1 MSASPG
7 EPDLTEVGAGPVDG
21 WLMRVV
27 RSPILSTSATNM
39 AIAGGAAIGGILLA
53 RGLGTHD
60 RGVYAG
66 VFVWMTYL
74 LALTEG
80 GLNAAVVYFVSKTPG
95 QVASITRLALGGIVP
110 QTVIIMGAAVGV
122 VLALDL
128 SSSLTGHYLLGFA
141 VLVPAVVSG
150 IFTAAVYGAD
160 LRLWNLTRALQVPVY
175 TGGLLILTLLDEV
188 TVDRALVV
196 YGLSVA
202 TTGVTSV
209 IMLRWVVVRRAAGTS
224 DASDPVVGKR
234 ALRRYAIPNA
244 AWVIPTMTNAR
255 VDQMALSVA
264 ASPAALGVYAVA
276 STWAS
281 MASPAISA
289 IGNVVLPRISSQSKS
304 DARYAFAQQAIRRA
318 SIGGAL
324 AGVLTSLL
332 AWPAIHLL
340 FGSSFSDSVLL
351 AVMLAPA
358 AWGVSVRQVSGD
370 VLRGVGKPHTAALVE
385 GVTLVVGAP
394 LLLAAAWLEG
404 SVAVAAVMSVVSGL
418 SAWMMMR
425 RALAAAEEK

>member
-7 EPDLTEVGAGPVDG
+7 EPDLTEVPEGRAGG
-21 WLMRVV
+21 LLMRVV
-27 RSPILSTSATNM
+27 RSPVLSTSATNM
-39 AIAGGAAIGGILLA
+39 AIAGGLAVGGILLA

-80 GLNAAVVYFVSKTPG
+80 GLNAAVVYFVSKAPS

-110 QTVIIMGAAVGV
+110 QTVVIMGTAVGV
-122 VLALDL
+122 VLALNL
-128 SSSLTGHYLLGFA
+128 SSSVTGHYLLGFA
-141 VLVPAVVSG
+141 VLVPALISG

-175 TGGLLILTLLDEV
+175 TGGLLVLTLLDAV
-188 TVDRALVV
+188 TVDRALIV
-196 YGLSVA
+196 YGLSAA
-202 TTGVTSV
+202 TTGVASA
-209 IMLRWVVVRRAAGTS
+209 IMLRWLVRRAAAGPES
-224 DASDPVVGKR
+224 EHPVVGKR

-244 AWVIPTMTNAR
+244 AWVIPTMTNVR
-255 VDQMALSVA
+255 IDQMALSIVA
-264 ASPAALGVYAVA
+264 APASLGVYAVA

-289 IGNVVLPRISSQSKS
+289 IGNVILPRISSQSES
-304 DARYAFAQQAIRRA
+304 GARYASARLAIRRA
-318 SIGGAL
+318 SVGGAV

-340 FGSSFSDSVLL
+340 FGSSFSESVPL
-351 AVMLAPA
+351 AIMLAPA
-358 AWGVSVRQVSGD
+358 AWGVSVRQVAGD
-370 VLRGVGKPHTAALVE
+370 VLRGVGTPHTAAVVE

-404 SVAVAAVMSVVSGL
+404 TVAVAAVMSVVSGL

>member
-1 MSASPG
+1 
-7 EPDLTEVGAGPVDG
+7 V
-21 WLMRVV
+21 MRIV
-27 RSPILSTSATNM
+27 RSPVLSTSATNM
-39 AIAGGAAIGGILLA
+39 AIAGGAAVGGILLA
-53 RGLGTHD
+53 RGLGLHD

-95 QVASITRLALGGIVP
+95 QVASITRLALGGVVP
-110 QTVIIMGAAVGV
+110 QTVVIIGGAMAV

-128 SSSLTGHYLLGFA
+128 SSSVTAHYLLGFA

-150 IFTAAVYGAD
+150 IFTAAVYGTD

-175 TGGLLILTLLDEV
+175 AGGLLILTLLHEV

-202 TTGVTSV
+202 TTGVASA
-209 IMLRWVVVRRAAGTS
+209 IMLRWLVRRP
-224 DASDPVVGKR
+224 ASSPDEDDPVVGKR

-264 ASPAALGVYAVA
+264 STPASLGVYAVA

-289 IGNVVLPRISSQSKS
+289 IGNVILPRISAQSESQ
-304 DARYAFAQQAIRRA
+304 ARYAFAQQALRRA
-318 SIGGAL
+318 ALGGAV

-351 AVMLAPA
+351 AIMLAPA
-358 AWGVSVRQVSGD
+358 AWGVSVRQVGGD

-385 GVTLVVGAP
+385 GVTLLVGAP

-404 SVAVAAVMSVVSGL
+404 TIAVAAVMSVVSAV
-418 SAWMMMR
+418 SAWLMMR
-425 RALAAAEEK
+425 RALAAADEQE